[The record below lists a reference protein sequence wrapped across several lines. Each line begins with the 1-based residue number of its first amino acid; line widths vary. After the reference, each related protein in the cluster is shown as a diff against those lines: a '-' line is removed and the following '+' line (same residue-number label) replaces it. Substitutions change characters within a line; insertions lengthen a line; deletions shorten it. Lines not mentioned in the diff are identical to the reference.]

1 MKSSIAFLRLI
12 RLPNLLIVAFTQYL
26 VRWCILWPGLKGIE
40 LYLGHYCLSIPA
52 EGLNFV
58 MNDFDFFLL
67 SLCTVM
73 ITAAGYIINDYFDV
87 RIDRINK
94 PDLMIIDKG
103 IRRRV
108 AMGAHIVINVLAFLI
123 GLWLSWKYHFF
134 YFGSFIFGI
143 SIILLWFYSTT
154 LKRMFLLGNLVVALL
169 TAFVP
174 LIVAL
179 FELPLQ
185 IRENGHCF
193 FLAHTNLNPLFAIVL
208 IFSAFAFIVT
218 LLREIIKDIEDYEGD
233 KENGCNTLPVA
244 LGVTQ
249 SKKIVAFLTV
259 FVMALIGAIQAKQFA
274 GGDMNSFWYF
284 MAGLQVPFLI
294 LVIRLFTGSE
304 KKHFTMAGGLTKLIM
319 LSGICYLFLY
329 SHLLMLIVHAN
340 Q

>member
-1 MKSSIAFLRLI
+1 MKSTIAFLRLI

-26 VRWCILWPGLKGIE
+26 VRWCILWPGLKGVEI
-40 LYLGHYCLSIPA
+40 YLGHYCLSLPSDGMHFI
-52 EGLNFV
+52 
-58 MNDFDFFLL
+58 MSDFDFFLL
-67 SLCTVM
+67 SLATVM

-87 RIDRINK
+87 KIDRINK
-94 PDLMIIDKG
+94 PDLMVIDKG

-108 AMGAHIVINVLAFLI
+108 AMGAHIVINAVAFLI
-123 GLWLSWKYHFF
+123 GLFLSWKYHFF

-143 SIILLWFYSTT
+143 SIILLWFYSTS

-169 TAFVP
+169 TGFVP

-193 FLAHTNLNPLFAIVL
+193 FLANTNLNALFVIVL
-208 IFSAFAFIVT
+208 IFSVFAFIVT

-233 KENGCNTLPVA
+233 RENGCNTLPVA
-244 LGVTQ
+244 LGVSR
-249 SKKIVAFLTV
+249 SKKLVALLTL
-259 FVMALIGAIQAKQFA
+259 FVMAMIAAIQFRQWQ

-284 MAGLQVPFLI
+284 TLGLQIPFLF
-294 LVIRLFTGSE
+294 LAIRLFTGEE

-319 LSGICYLFLY
+319 LIGICYLFLY
-329 SHLLMLIVHAN
+329 NHQLMQIVHAN